1 MTHPA
6 VIATLALAAYLA
18 AVPTLAETDIRSERV
33 RFDANTSGSKISAK
47 ITGREALDYLLG
59 ARAGQT
65 LSVTMQTNNGANYFN
80 LIPPDAKDEAVFV
93 GSTEGNSYEGKLD
106 LDGDWKIRVYLMRS
120 AARRDE
126 TAAYTL
132 DVGITGKPDPA
143 AAREANDFGPREWDA
158 RGNLGCTRGGQPM
171 QTAACPFKVIR
182 YAEGATI
189 FVLAPGTETK
199 RILYFTN
206 GKWST
211 DSSEPVQSI
220 KRSDLWSLVVSDDAY
235 EVPNA
240 ALFGG

>member
-1 MTHPA
+1 MSRPVA
-6 VIATLALAAYLA
+6 SVILVLAACLA
-18 AVPTLAETDIRSERV
+18 GMPALAETDVRSERV
-33 RFDANTSGSKISAK
+33 QFEANTSGATINAK
-47 ITGREALDYLLG
+47 IKGREIVDYLLG

-65 LSVTMQTNNGANYFN
+65 LSVNLQTDNGANYFN
-80 LIPPDAKDEAVFV
+80 VIPPDADDEAVFV
-93 GSTEGNSYEGKLD
+93 GSTKGNSYEGKLD

-132 DVGITGKPDPA
+132 TVGITGTPDPA

-158 RGNLGCTRGGQPM
+158 RGDLGCARGGQPM

-189 FVLAPGTETK
+189 FVLAPGTGDE
-199 RILYFTN
+199 RILYFSN
-206 GKWST
+206 GEWST
-211 DSSEPVQSI
+211 DGTEPVQAS
-220 KRSDLWSLVVSDDAY
+220 KRADLWSLVVSDEAY
-235 EVPNA
+235 EVPDA